1 MSKINQASHYSFGTV
16 RAIQFTMSVPQPTTT
31 TALVLSSSSS
41 LPTTKAPAK
50 MVDVTPDVVRQFL
63 EQTQFLANRPP
74 TQTLVVGQQKPPRG
88 LFPSGTKFCVWS
100 EFNIELAKRYSTI
113 VILTLTETTSWTPFT
128 QLLAEKKNVVLF
140 VAIHQYIGSMNR
152 TNLIRDF
159 GSLKHLFF
167 CGIGRDFGLSHGY
180 NMTLLSLVPE
190 HGHPTKTLF
199 LNA

>member
-1 MSKINQASHYSFGTV
+1 MSLPPSLPVT
-16 RAIQFTMSVPQPTTT
+16 
-31 TALVLSSSSS
+31 SSSSS
-41 LPTTKAPAK
+41 SSKPPVKTI
-50 MVDVTPDVVRQFL
+50 DVTPDIVRQFL
-63 EQTQFLANRPP
+63 EQTQVLANRPP
-74 TQTLVVGQQKPPRG
+74 NQTLVVGQQKPPRG
-88 LFPSGTKFCVWS
+88 LFPSGTKFCAWS
-100 EFNIELAKRYSTI
+100 EFTLELAKRYGTI
-113 VILTLTETTSWTPFT
+113 VILTLADTSSWTPYT
-128 QLLAEKKNVVLF
+128 QLLAEKKSVVLF
-140 VAIHQYIGSMNR
+140 VTIHQFIGSANR